1 MNNKRLNIIASLIKE
16 NEVIVDVGCDHAY
29 LSKIL
34 EKKGIKS
41 IACDIVPSIINDR
54 KKENSKYITYYLSDG
69 LTNIDEELYDYPVLS
84 GMGAYTIIDILKNS
98 SLNFDKVLTC
108 SNNKYDIL
116 RSKMSKLG
124 FMIDYEIVVKDM
136 NKFYN
141 IIAFKKGHEN
151 LSEKEIY
158 IGKNHKDKKML
169 NEKNKYLKNKY
180 LKLKDI
186 PENSKIK
193 KELKYL

>member
-1 MNNKRLNIIASLIKE
+1 MNNKRLNVIASLIKK
-16 NEVIVDVGCDHAY
+16 NEIIVDVGCDYAY

-41 IACDIVPSIINDR
+41 VACDIVPSIINDR
-54 KKENSKYITYYLSDG
+54 KKEDSKYITYYLSDG
-69 LTNIDEELYDYPVLS
+69 LKDIDDKLYDYPVLS
-84 GMGAYTIIDILKNS
+84 GMGAYTIIDILKKS

-108 SNNKYDIL
+108 SNNKYDVL
-116 RSKMSKLG
+116 RVEMSKLG

-141 IIAFKKGHEN
+141 IIVFKKGHDY
-151 LSEKEIY
+151 LTEKEIF
-158 IGKNHKDKKML
+158 IGKNHKNKKML
-169 NEKNKYLKNKY
+169 REKNKYLKNKY
-180 LKLKDI
+180 LKLKNI

>member
-1 MNNKRLNIIASLIKE
+1 MNNKRLNVIASLIKK
-16 NEVIVDVGCDHAY
+16 NEIIVDVGCDYAY

-41 IACDIVPSIINDR
+41 VACDIVPSIINDR
-54 KKENSKYITYYLSDG
+54 KKEDSKYITYYLSDG
-69 LTNIDEELYDYPVLS
+69 LKDIDEKLYDYPVLS
-84 GMGAYTIIDILKNS
+84 GMGAYTIIDILKKS

-108 SNNKYDIL
+108 SNNKYDVL
-116 RSKMSKLG
+116 RVEMSKLG

-141 IIAFKKGHEN
+141 IIVFKKGHDY
-151 LSEKEIY
+151 LTEKEIF
-158 IGKNHKDKKML
+158 IGKNHKNKKML
-169 NEKNKYLKNKY
+169 SEKNKYLKNKY
-180 LKLKDI
+180 LKLKNI

>member
-1 MNNKRLNIIASLIKE
+1 MNNKRLNVIASLIKK
-16 NEVIVDVGCDHAY
+16 NEIIVDVGCDYAY

-41 IACDIVPSIINDR
+41 VACDIVPSIINDR
-54 KKENSKYITYYLSDG
+54 KKEDSKYITYYLSDG
-69 LTNIDEELYDYPVLS
+69 LKDIDDKLYDYPVLS
-84 GMGAYTIIDILKNS
+84 GMGAYTIIDILKKS

-108 SNNKYDIL
+108 SNNKYDVL
-116 RSKMSKLG
+116 RVEMSKLG

-141 IIAFKKGHEN
+141 IIVFKKGHDY
-151 LSEKEIY
+151 LTEKEIF
-158 IGKNHKDKKML
+158 IGKNHKNKKML
-169 NEKNKYLKNKY
+169 SEKNKYLKNKY
-180 LKLKDI
+180 LKLKNI